1 MIYIDMKTNLMR
13 TIFGV
18 FALLLIISGCK
29 RDDIMV
35 KSTSGTASALT
46 ATGSTLVLSS
56 DDAANEAVAFNF
68 SKANYGYSSAVLYTL
83 QFDKEG
89 NNFAAPKEF
98 TIDASATTQKF
109 TVADLNNALAL
120 MGYSAGTASGLE
132 VRVKSELQ
140 ANVGTL
146 YSNVLKLTVTTY
158 PIIVVYPSLYVP
170 GGYQGWVAATAAKIA
185 SVKDDKVYEGYVDF
199 TAATDFNFK
208 YIADTEWKVAY
219 GWASSTN
226 TSTYADGTFALG
238 ASGNLFVP
246 AAGYYL
252 LKANVN
258 NNTWSAQKTTFGI
271 VGDATPGGWDVD
283 THMAFNAATQEW
295 TVTAT
300 LLGGKKLKFRAN
312 GGWDI
317 NYGDNAPAN
326 GFLKLNGADIIIPA
340 DGSYTVVLN
349 LSNPGNYTYS
359 ITKN

>member
-1 MIYIDMKTNLMR
+1 MKTHLIK
-13 TIFGV
+13 TILGI
-18 FALLLIISGCK
+18 FAIVLITGSCK

-35 KSTSGTASALT
+35 KSTSGTAPVLT
-46 ATGSTLVLSS
+46 ASNSTLILKS
-56 DDAANEAVAFNF
+56 DDAANEAVTFDF

-98 TIDASATTQKF
+98 TIDASAATQKF

-120 MGYSAGTASGLE
+120 MGYSANTPSGLE
-132 VRVKSELQ
+132 VRIKSELR
-140 ANVGTL
+140 AGVGTL
-146 YSNVLKLTVTTY
+146 YSNVAKLMVTTY

-170 GGYQGWVAATAAKIA
+170 GAYQGWAPATAAKVA

-199 TAATDFNFK
+199 TAATDLNFK
-208 YIADTEWKVAY
+208 YTADTEWKLQY

-226 TSTYADGTFALG
+226 TSTYAGGTFAAG
-238 ASGNLFVP
+238 ANGNLFVP

-252 LKANVN
+252 LTANVN

-271 VGDATPGGWDVD
+271 VGDATPSGWDID
-283 THMAFNAATQEW
+283 TQMAFNAATQEW
-295 TVTAT
+295 TVTAQ

-312 GGWDI
+312 GAWTI
-317 NYGDNAPAN
+317 NYGENAPAN
-326 GFLKLNGADIIIPA
+326 GFLKLNGGDITIPA
-340 DGSYTVVLN
+340 DGNYTVVLN